1 VAPFNFRSAD
11 ELLEKAALLGIDLPF
26 QEDLSPLFEWVK
38 VGSFP
43 LVNRLTVQ
51 PMEGCD
57 ALADGSPG
65 ELTFRRYRRYARGGS
80 GTIWF
85 EATAVKAEARSNPR
99 QLWLHRQNVAAFRE
113 LVEKTRQAAYR
124 IFGVGHDPFLVL
136 QLTHSGRYSR
146 PDGRPK
152 PLAAAAN
159 PYLDKDGQDVHILGD
174 GELDQLQERFVEAA
188 YLAWQAGFDA
198 VDIKACHGYL
208 VNELLGGRQRRDSRY
223 GGAFENRCRFLL
235 DVCRKIRAEVY
246 PIMTAV
252 RLSAY
257 DGVPYPYGF
266 GVSQESREGIDL
278 SEVMTLLAELGDRGC
293 QMGNIT
299 VGNPQVAPHLT
310 RPYDRGLPGAESLP
324 EHPLEGVYRLIR
336 ITGELQNEFCD
347 LPLLGSGYS
356 WLRHFFPQ
364 VAAAVV
370 RQGGAALIGLGRSA
384 FAYPE
389 APRHLLEKGAL
400 DPQKV
405 CIACSRC
412 SELMRFGRPS
422 GCVVRDK
429 EIYGKAYQGISK
441 TP

>member
-1 VAPFNFRSAD
+1 MAPFNFRSPD
-11 ELLEKAALLGIDLPF
+11 ELLDLADQLGIDLPF

-43 LVNRLTVQ
+43 LVNRLAVQ

-57 ALADGSPG
+57 ALPDGSPG
-65 ELTFRRYRRYARGGS
+65 ELTLRRYRRYARGGS

-85 EATAVKAEARSNPR
+85 EATAVAAEARSNPR
-99 QLWLHRQNVAAFRE
+99 QLWLHRQNMAAFRE
-113 LVEKTRQAAYR
+113 LVEKTRRAAYR
-124 IFGVGHDPFLVL
+124 VLGIGHDPLLVL
-136 QLTHSGRYSR
+136 QLTHSGRCS
-146 PDGRPK
+146 K
-152 PLAAAAN
+152 PRSLAAAPN
-159 PYLDKDGQDVHILGD
+159 PYLDRDRQDVYILSD
-174 GELDQLQERFVEAA
+174 DELDGLQERFVEAA

-208 VNELLGGRQRRDSRY
+208 VNELLDARQRQDSRY

-235 DVCRKIRAEVY
+235 EVCSKIRAEVY

-257 DGVPYPYGF
+257 DGIPYPYGF
-266 GVSQESREGIDL
+266 GVSEGSRQGIDL
-278 SEVMTLLAELGDRGC
+278 SEVMALLAELVDRGC
-293 QMGNIT
+293 QICNIT
-299 VGNPQVAPHLT
+299 VGNPRVAPHLT
-310 RPYDRGLPGAESLP
+310 RPYDRGLGGTESPP
-324 EHPLEGVYRLIR
+324 EHPLEGVHRLIR
-336 ITGELQNEFCD
+336 ITGELQREFYD

-389 APRHLLEKGAL
+389 APRHLMEKGTL
-400 DPQKV
+400 NIKKV

-412 SELMRFGRPS
+412 SELTRAALPG

-429 EIYGKAYQGISK
+429 KIYGKAYQSITK
-441 TP
+441 IP